1 MEHTEGSFRG
11 HKDLNL
17 YYQSWLPAGRPE
29 AILLV
34 VHGGAEH
41 SGRYTNL
48 VNYFVPKGYAV
59 CGLDLRGHGKSEG
72 LRFYVERFSDYL
84 TDLKTFFDMVRGEH
98 GDTKVFLVGHS
109 LGGAIATAYAIDRQ
123 DELAGLL
130 LSGAVLKVPSDR
142 SPALIVLARM
152 LSLLLPR
159 MVIPGT
165 SPVDASAI
173 CQDKAVVDAYVNDPL
188 VYRGNLRVRFGAEMA
203 KTLRELPRQMPK
215 INLPILIMHGTADR
229 LCDPQGS
236 QMLYERVGSRD
247 KTLKLYEG
255 FYHEIFNEPGHK
267 QVMADMETWLATRI

>member
-1 MEHTEGSFRG
+1 MEHAEGSFKG

-17 YYQSWLPAGRPE
+17 YYQSWLPAGHPE

-59 CGLDLRGHGKSEG
+59 CGLDLRGHGKSQG
-72 LRFYVERFSDYL
+72 LRCYVERFTDYL
-84 TDLKTFFDMVRGEH
+84 TDLKTFFDIVRGGH
-98 GDTKVFLVGHS
+98 GDAKVFLVGHS
-109 LGGAIATAYAIDRQ
+109 LGGAIATAYAIDHQ
-123 DELAGLL
+123 HELAGLL
-130 LSGAVLKVPSDR
+130 LSAAYLKIPYSR
-142 SPALIVLARM
+142 SPALIAAARM
-152 LSLLLPR
+152 LSLLLPK
-159 MVIPGT
+159 MGLIV
-165 SPVDASAI
+165 VDASTI
-173 CQDKAVVDAYVNDPL
+173 SQDKAVVDAYVNDPL
-188 VYRGNLRVRFGAEMA
+188 VYRGKIRARFGGEMV
-203 KTLRELPRQMPK
+203 KLQQELPRQMPE
-215 INLPILIMHGTADR
+215 INLPILIMHGTADL

-267 QVMADMETWLATRI
+267 QVLADMEAWLATRI